1 MKIRTE
7 GSVAAKKVISFW
19 LICYSQ
25 RCSLRIM
32 ARFLHISNK
41 EYQEVF
47 DSIVKIDDKRF
58 YKEYRLTKQGVTNL
72 ANNLADDLEYSE
84 SSRGRKSSPTL
95 QVCVAVAFLR
105 SPGFQWRLVGCI
117 TFIKLRCAGL
127 WRGLPLSCL
136 DVQMNLFDSPKHS
149 QPLILT
155 QLQNKDT
162 MKLSQEP
169 EFMLRMSLEC
179 GSAAITH
186 GELQNDITL
195 IPKLTVTAACLWN
208 FFIDQGYDVERDDQ
222 EEDQSQG
229 NHDDDGQEVVV
240 DQQVTGREKR
250 DHIVQQYF
258 T

>member
-95 QVCVAVAFLR
+95 QVGRMHNIHQTTVCRIVER
-105 SPGFQWRLVGCI
+105 
-117 TFIKLRCAGL
+117 
-127 WRGLPLSCL
+127 
-136 DVQMNLFDSPKHS
+136 
-149 QPLILT
+149 PLILT